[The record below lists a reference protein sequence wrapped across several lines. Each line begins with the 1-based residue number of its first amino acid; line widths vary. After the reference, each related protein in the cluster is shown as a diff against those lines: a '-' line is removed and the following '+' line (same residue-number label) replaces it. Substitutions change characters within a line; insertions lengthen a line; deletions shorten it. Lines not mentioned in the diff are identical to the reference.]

1 MADSSSAT
9 TNTSSE
15 RDPLMQQQQ
24 QQQHRHAME
33 YTREWNEN
41 ERDSSEPNGNDAAA
55 SAVAGLIQ
63 QHTKK
68 TPMTTTMMP
77 TEEDFGCERA
87 RNECYVFRRL
97 FYFAVGYAAGIVVC
111 DIYLQF
117 HQPTTT
123 TSPSN
128 TNGTARH
135 DDGSEDEDGSTPP
148 LSNYGR
154 PLVLATI
161 STFTVVFALVVGFD
175 LFVSRRLRKKNHR
188 KQSQG

>member
-87 RNECYVFRRL
+87 STERMLRLSPVVLFCCGIRRWD
-97 FYFAVGYAAGIVVC
+97 C
-111 DIYLQF
+111 
-117 HQPTTT
+117 
-123 TSPSN
+123 
-128 TNGTARH
+128 
-135 DDGSEDEDGSTPP
+135 
-148 LSNYGR
+148 
-154 PLVLATI
+154 
-161 STFTVVFALVVGFD
+161 
-175 LFVSRRLRKKNHR
+175 RLRYL
-188 KQSQG
+188 SSVPPAYDDYVT